1 MGYRSQVGFYIEFTK
16 DPEEFIAL
24 MKVDG
29 RDMFKQFLEYMYI
42 EEYKPDNED
51 MPVGGVHFHHG
62 YWKWYED
69 CKVGFT
75 DLLNMAEDFDENFRA
90 KFVRIGEESDDVEE
104 DWFNDD
110 NYELEYPYV
119 IRTVETGMNLS
130 KLKKVTEEEDE
141 NNHSCEPT

>member
-24 MKVDG
+24 MRVDG
-29 RDMFKQFLEYMYI
+29 RDMFKQFLEYMYVENYVEPI
-42 EEYKPDNED
+42 LDEEDVPI
-51 MPVGGVHFHHG
+51 GGVHFHHDH
-62 YWKWYED
+62 WKWYED

-119 IRTVETGMNLS
+119 IRTVETGMNLE
-130 KLKKVTEEEDE
+130 KLKKVTEEE
-141 NNHSCEPT
+141 NA